1 MRIIFI
7 TLWCLLPVAFAAYH
21 FGPGQEQLKFDH
33 SESLL
38 SEARAAVAEEDWSK
52 AVESYQ
58 TALAKLPKDQV
69 ELSRRIRL
77 EAAKAKMQNRQL
89 PVAREELEGLVHE
102 MDDDK
107 NADPA
112 LRDQARAA
120 LANSRYYMTYL
131 MKLEGLPDA
140 AWMPEIEAARQEYK
154 LLAQNS
160 TDSKF
165 AAQCTDDLESS
176 IRLARM
182 DPAELYGLPI
192 PSQ

>member
-1 MRIIFI
+1 MRIILLTF
-7 TLWCLLPVAFAAYH
+7 WCLLPVAFAAYH
-21 FGPGQEQLKFDH
+21 FGPGQEQLKLDD
-33 SESLL
+33 SEAFL
-38 SEARAAVAEEDWSK
+38 SQARAATINEDWD
-52 AVESYQ
+52 AAIDAYQ
-58 TALAKLPKDQV
+58 SALAKLPKDQV
-69 ELSRRIRL
+69 QVARHIRL
-77 EAAKAKMQNRQL
+77 ESAKAKMLAKQL
-89 PVAREELEGLVHE
+89 PIAREELEVLVNE
-102 MDDDK
+102 LDDDQ
-107 NADPA
+107 NADPTT
-112 LRDQARAA
+112 RDQARAA

-160 TDSKF
+160 ADSDF
-165 AAQCTDDLESS
+165 AARCTDDLESS